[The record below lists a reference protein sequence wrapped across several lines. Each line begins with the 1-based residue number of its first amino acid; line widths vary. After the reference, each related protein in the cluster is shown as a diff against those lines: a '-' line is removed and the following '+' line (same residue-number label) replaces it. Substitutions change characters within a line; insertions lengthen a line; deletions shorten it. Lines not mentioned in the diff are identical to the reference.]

1 MRRTA
6 SNRTDKQGLFHVPIS
21 YPARRFMSI
30 MSEKTK
36 WYNACMAVYADNRK
50 AHFDY
55 EILESFEAGLI
66 LQGLEV
72 KSIKAKRVSLEDSYL
87 TLHNGSLWLINAHIY
102 PLQPGNSPKEYKT
115 ERPRQALVHRKELN
129 RLIGSIKEK
138 RLTLI
143 PLQIYNVKQYL
154 KLKFCLAKSKRKF
167 EKRDLL
173 RERDIRRDM
182 QRSLKTGS

>member
-1 MRRTA
+1 
-6 SNRTDKQGLFHVPIS
+6 
-21 YPARRFMSI
+21 
-30 MSEKTK
+30 
-36 WYNACMAVYADNRK
+36 MAIYAENRK

-55 EILESFEAGLI
+55 EILEPFEAGLI
-66 LQGLEV
+66 LQGVEV

-87 TLHNGSLWLINAHIY
+87 TLHDGSLWLINAHIY
-102 PLQPGNSPKEYKT
+102 PLQPNNTAKEYKT
-115 ERPRQALVHRKELN
+115 DRPRKVLLHKKELN
-129 RLIGSIKEK
+129 RFVGTIKEK

-173 RERDIRRDM
+173 RERDIERDM
-182 QRSLKTGS
+182 RRSLKTGS

>member
-1 MRRTA
+1 MCDIIPRT
-6 SNRTDKQGLFHVPIS
+6 HVPVKRS
-21 YPARRFMSI
+21 G
-30 MSEKTK
+30 
-36 WYNACMAVYADNRK
+36 WYNADMTVYADNRK

-55 EILESFEAGLI
+55 EILESFEAGLV

-87 TLHNGSLWLINAHIY
+87 TLHDQTLWLVNAHIY
-102 PLQPGNSPKEYKT
+102 PLQPNNIPKEYKND
-115 ERPRQALVHRKELN
+115 RPRKVLLHRKELN
-129 RLIGSIKEK
+129 RFIGAMKEK

-143 PLQIYNVKQYL
+143 PLQIYNIKQYL

-167 EKRDLL
+167 EKRDIL
-173 RERDIRRDM
+173 RERDIERDT